1 VPWIP
6 QRRPRACG
14 RLRPRRDPGRAE
26 ILFAIAAFAALCAVA
41 LSFAPRLVEPDDFAY
56 TWTTNGFVTTLQSAR
71 FYVPAIGAIALLGAW
86 LLVRVPGRAALAAA
100 VSVAVVAAL
109 FGLGL
114 WSFGDMRVNQGPG
127 RGIIGRLQPVPAG
140 NPQIAPAAQA
150 AHGTVWHHGVD

>member
-1 VPWIP
+1 MGFAGVACLRRRGWVPWIP

-56 TWTTNGFVTTLQSAR
+56 TWTANGFVTTL
-71 FYVPAIGAIALLGAW
+71 
-86 LLVRVPGRAALAAA
+86 
-100 VSVAVVAAL
+100 
-109 FGLGL
+109 
-114 WSFGDMRVNQGPG
+114 MRVNQGPG